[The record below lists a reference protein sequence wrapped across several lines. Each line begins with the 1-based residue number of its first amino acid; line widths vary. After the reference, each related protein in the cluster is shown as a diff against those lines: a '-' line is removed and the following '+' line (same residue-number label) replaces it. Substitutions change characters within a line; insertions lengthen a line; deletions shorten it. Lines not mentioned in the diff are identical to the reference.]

1 MLNDDGQ
8 PENVLARIPEQVT
21 VPVALQTCV
30 Q

>member
-8 PENVLARIPEQVT
+8 PENVLSRITEKVT
-21 VPVALQTCV
+21 VPVALQTWV